1 MQHILLGARI
11 TEVDV
16 IEADN
21 SVVNLQL
28 LRIFDIL
35 NGGFCLNDFIDTAGG
50 NSGTRQHD

>member
-21 SVVNLQL
+21 SVMNLQL

-50 NSGTRQHD
+50 NNGTRQHD